1 MCYVHYTPSRGR
13 TRRHNI
19 IVHTIHDS
27 CNPLFAAI
35 TWHLGLSSPS
45 PESAE
50 PLLSAP
56 RALRLAAAVRNTKS
70 VLLHLSCVG
79 LSKRQVYNLL
89 CRARNIGI
97 KNIFALRGD
106 RPDNDPSDFRY
117 ARDLVHFIREN
128 FGNYFTICVAGYPMG
143 HPEADSIHQDLLYLK
158 QKVDAGA
165 DFILTQFCFEVDP
178 FINFVLQCRKIG
190 ITVPIIPGIM
200 LIQEYSSLLH
210 LSRICK
216 VEIPKAVLNIIE
228 PIRDN
233 QEAVRKFGVHLA
245 VKIVSQLFSSN
256 QLQAVHFFTLN
267 RASSIT
273 EACKLLGFYTAEP
286 AKSLMYVQE
295 TEESSEK

>member
-1 MCYVHYTPSRGR
+1 MRETVLQHSNNECKYWTKKKYHPTRNRGIQVQDADLR
-13 TRRHNI
+13 EKISKRLSSGDYFCSFEISPPKSELGHQDLLRS
-19 IVHTIHDS
+19 VHTIHDS

-50 PLLSAP
+50 PLL
-56 RALRLAAAVRNTKS
+56 N
-70 VLLHLSCVG
+70 
-79 LSKRQVYNLL
+79 
-89 CRARNIGI
+89 
-97 KNIFALRGD
+97 